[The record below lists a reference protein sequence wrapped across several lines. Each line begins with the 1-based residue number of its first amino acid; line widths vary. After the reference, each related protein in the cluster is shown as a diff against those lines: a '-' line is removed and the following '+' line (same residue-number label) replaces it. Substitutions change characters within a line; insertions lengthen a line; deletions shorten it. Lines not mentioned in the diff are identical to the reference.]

1 LETNTAVAEP
11 LPNASSDDQ
20 ATQEVREKL
29 RRLPPEVGTVL
40 VGVGMLGMILPG
52 LVGTPILIAGAV
64 VLVPTV
70 FDKCDRWT
78 QRRFPQSHRIGMR
91 YVERFI
97 DDLEKRYPGTAT
109 PPPSE

>member
-1 LETNTAVAEP
+1 MVEP
-11 LPNASSDDQ
+11 LPNAPSDEQ
-20 ATQEVREKL
+20 AAQEVREKL

-40 VGVGMLGMILPG
+40 VGVGVLGMILPG

-78 QRRFPQSHRIGMR
+78 QKRFPQSHRIGMR